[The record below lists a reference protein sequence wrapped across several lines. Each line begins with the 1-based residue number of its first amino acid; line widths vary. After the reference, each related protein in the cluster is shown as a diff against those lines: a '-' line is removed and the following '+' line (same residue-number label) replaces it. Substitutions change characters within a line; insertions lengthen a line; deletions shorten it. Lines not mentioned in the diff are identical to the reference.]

1 MIAMQNKELVT
12 DLQIALGVI
21 REISESSE
29 FTIQDKI
36 SISKLSD
43 KIWSIILKE
52 MKLEATNE

>member
-1 MIAMQNKELVT
+1 MQNKELVT

-21 REISESSE
+21 RELSESQE

-52 MKLEATNE
+52 MKLEPTNE